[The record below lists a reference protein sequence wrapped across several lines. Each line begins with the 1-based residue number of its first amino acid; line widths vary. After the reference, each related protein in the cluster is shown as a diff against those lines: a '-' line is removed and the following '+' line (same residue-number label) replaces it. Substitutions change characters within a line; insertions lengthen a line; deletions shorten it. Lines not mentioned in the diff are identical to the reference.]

1 MNEKYILIVYDSNNP
16 IGGIDDIWGVYDTL
30 EEARKDANLVVGG
43 KMFDGNDYADY
54 YQICRIKADNSLKMM
69 ESN

>member
-1 MNEKYILIVYDSNNP
+1 MNSKYILIVYDSNNP

-30 EEARKDANLVVGG
+30 EEARKNANLVMGSKNYG
-43 KMFDGNDYADY
+43 DY
-54 YQICRIKADNSLKMM
+54 YQICRLKADNSLKMM